1 MLKGDANDSI
11 LELWQCKNTT
21 YTAATSGACPSTDSR
36 DYYLWE
42 EDLEIINQ
50 EEFKEITLGDTFS
63 HSEDIQM
70 PWLLTSQNMVPNG
83 HARDCIGVFQMPG
96 VQNERMRE
104 IEMEWITRFFG
115 GPSQAQQVNAT
126 LGQRITWMY
135 HQRIPNAN
143 AGERGSTIH
152 RLVLDG
158 CRSHHRNTRSL
169 VGVRTQ
175 RVLCTQTL
183 HADQKL

>member
-36 DYYLWE
+36 DYYLRE

-83 HARDCIGVFQMPG
+83 HARVCVGVFQMPG
-96 VQNERMRE
+96 VQNKRMRE

-126 LGQRITWMY
+126 LGQRIT
-135 HQRIPNAN
+135 
-143 AGERGSTIH
+143 
-152 RLVLDG
+152 
-158 CRSHHRNTRSL
+158 
-169 VGVRTQ
+169 
-175 RVLCTQTL
+175 
-183 HADQKL
+183 